1 MITLTEAQL
10 SAWLSPVLWPF
21 FRVLAVFTAAP
32 VFSSRVFPMRSKV
45 GLALLVALCAQASQS
60 GQPQVSVTG
69 PLALETLVQQ
79 IGIGL
84 AMGFAV
90 RVVFSS
96 MELAGELIGLQMGL
110 NFATFFDPTSNTQSS
125 AVSLFFGHMTVLLFI
140 VMNGHLLV
148 LMAVI
153 RSFDAYPV
161 GASLMAMLGKV
172 RLFDIGTDLFSS
184 ALWIALPMI
193 AVLLLINLTLGIISR
208 VAPQMNIYAIGFPVT
223 LTVGMLGIAVT
234 LPLLDHPFAALF
246 ARTIDLFAAH

>member
-1 MITLTEAQL
+1 MITVTEAQL

-32 VFSSRVFPMRSKV
+32 VFSNRAFPMRSKV
-45 GLALLVALCAQASQS
+45 GLALLVALCAQASLS
-60 GQPQVSVTG
+60 TQPQVSFTG

-90 RVVFSS
+90 QIVFAA

-110 NFATFFDPTSNTQSS
+110 NFATFFDPSSSTQSS
-125 AVSLFFGHMTVLLFI
+125 AVSIFFGHMTVLLFI

-148 LMAVI
+148 LLAVI
-153 RSFDAYPV
+153 RSFDAFPV
-161 GASLMAMLGKV
+161 GGSLMDMLGKV
-172 RLFDIGTDLFSS
+172 RLFDLGSELFSS
-184 ALWIALPMI
+184 ALWIAMPMI
-193 AVLLLINLTLGIISR
+193 AVLLLVNLTLGIISR

-223 LTVGMLGIAVT
+223 LTVGLLGISVT
-234 LPLLDHPFAALF
+234 LPMLDHPYSALF
-246 ARTIDLFAAH
+246 ARAIDLFVAH